1 MTKRRIINTC
11 ALLAALSSSVVFS
24 YAQQPPGDRG
34 PSIVG
39 SWNITFFLE
48 PNHTQGATQCVEF
61 TLNPGSVVGEPLE
74 GQWSSPTF
82 SFWSGDWFQ
91 EGEHVQWYGSTSGA
105 LATSEYGD
113 LASSQNSQGKF
124 NHFSLGAPGSSTS
137 SAGAWTGTRVESCSR
152 DAMTFGAF
160 SSGGDPASR

>member
-1 MTKRRIINTC
+1 MTTRGIINTW
-11 ALLAALSSSVVFS
+11 ALLSVLVLSAVFS
-24 YAQQPPGDRG
+24 HAQQAPGSRE

-48 PNHTQGATQCVEF
+48 PNHILGATQCVEF

-82 SFWSGDWFQ
+82 TFWSGDWFQ

-113 LASSQNSQGKF
+113 LASGQNSQGKF
-124 NHFSLGAPGSSTS
+124 NHFSAQAPGSATS
-137 SAGAWTGTRVESCSR
+137 SAGAWIGTRVESCSR
-152 DAMTFGAF
+152 DALLFGTL

>member
-1 MTKRRIINTC
+1 LMVM
-11 ALLAALSSSVVFS
+11 ALSVVFS
-24 YAQQPPGDRG
+24 HAQQPPGGRG

-48 PNHTQGATQCVEF
+48 PDHTQGATQCVEF

-82 SFWSGDWFQ
+82 ISWGGDWFQ
-91 EGEHVQWYGSTSGA
+91 EGEHVQWYGSTSGS

-124 NHFSLGAPGSSTS
+124 NHFFLRAPGSSTS
-137 SAGAWTGTRVESCSR
+137 SAGAWTGTRVDSCSSP
-152 DAMTFGAF
+152 DAVLSGAP
-160 SSGGDPASR
+160 SSGDDPASR